1 MGRNNYFKFK
11 QFTVVQE
18 YSAMKVGIDG
28 VLLGAWAG
36 IQEAKTI
43 LDVGTGTGLIA
54 LMMAQRSDAK
64 ITAIEI
70 DKSACRE
77 ALMNVHN
84 SPWTDQIEVIHTTF
98 QEFERSANQRFDCIV
113 SNPPYFENSSRP
125 DDLHRRNAR
134 HNDELPFTDLIK
146 GSISLLQANGYL
158 SVILP
163 VVISEKFVKTAGN
176 LGLYLNRTT
185 WIKHKPEK
193 PYHRRLLEFSR
204 NKTSPDES
212 ILVIENN
219 REYTD
224 DYKNLTREF
233 YLAF

>member
-11 QFTVVQE
+11 QFTVIQE
-18 YSAMKVGIDG
+18 HSAMKVGIDS

-36 IQEAKTI
+36 IQEAQTI

-54 LMMAQRSDAK
+54 LMMAQRSDAN
-64 ITAIEI
+64 ITAVEI
-70 DKSACRE
+70 DESACRE

-84 SPWTDQIEVIHTTF
+84 SQWPDQIEVLHTTF
-98 QEFERSANQRFDCIV
+98 QEFEKATDQRFDCIV

-125 DDLHRRNAR
+125 DDLNRRNAR
-134 HNDELPFTDLIK
+134 HNDELPFTNLIE
-146 GSISLLQANGYL
+146 GSMRLLRENGHL

-163 VVISEKFVKTAGN
+163 VDISEKFIRKAAT
-176 LGLYLNRTT
+176 LGLFLNRTT

-204 NKTSPDES
+204 NKTALEES
-212 ILVIENN
+212 ILVIESN
-219 REYTD
+219 REYTE
-224 DYKNLTREF
+224 DYKKLTREF

>member
-1 MGRNNYFKFK
+1 MERNNYFKFK
-11 QFTVVQE
+11 KFIIIQE
-18 YSAMKVGIDG
+18 DSAMKVGVDS

-43 LDVGTGTGLIA
+43 LDVGTGTGLLS
-54 LMMAQRSDAK
+54 LMMAQRSEAK
-64 ITAIEI
+64 ITAVEI
-70 DKSACRE
+70 DESACRE

-84 SPWTDQIEVIHTTF
+84 SPWPDQIEVLHTTF
-98 QEFERSANQRFDCIV
+98 QEFEKSTDQRFDCIV
-113 SNPPYFENSSRP
+113 SNPPYFENCSRP
-125 DDLHRRNAR
+125 VDINRKKAR

-146 GSISLLQANGYL
+146 GSMKLLQANGHL

-163 VVISEKFVKTAGN
+163 VNISEKFVKTADQS
-176 LGLYLNRTT
+176 GLFLNRST

-204 NKTSPDES
+204 NKTALDES
-212 ILVIENN
+212 ILVIESN

-224 DYKNLTREF
+224 DYKNLTLEF

>member
-11 QFTVVQE
+11 QFTVIQE
-18 YSAMKVGIDG
+18 RSAMKVGIDS

-36 IQEAKTI
+36 IQEAQTI

-64 ITAIEI
+64 ITAVEI
-70 DKSACRE
+70 DDSACRE
-77 ALMNVHN
+77 AIMNIEN
-84 SPWTDQIEVIHTTF
+84 SPWPDQIKVIHTTF
-98 QEFERSANQRFDCIV
+98 QEFARSTDLRYDCIV
-113 SNPPYFENSSRP
+113 SNPPYFENCSRP
-125 DDLHRRNAR
+125 EERNRKNAR
-134 HNDELPFTDLIK
+134 HNDELPFTDLIE
-146 GSISLLQANGYL
+146 GSMKLLQANGHL

-163 VVISEKFVKTAGN
+163 VNISEKFVKIAGS
-176 LGLYLNRTT
+176 LGLFLNRNT

-193 PYHRRLLEFSR
+193 HYQRRLMEFSR
-204 NKTSPDES
+204 NKTGTDES
-212 ILVIENN
+212 ILVIECQK
-219 REYTD
+219 EYTD